1 MSIFKGSGVAIIT
14 PFADGKVNKKSLGTL
29 LERQIE
35 QGTDAV
41 IICGTTGEAS
51 TMSDEEHLDTIKF
64 TAEKVNGRIPV
75 IAGVGSNDTA
85 HAIYLSKEANKIG
98 VDGLL
103 SVTPYYNKATQ
114 KGLLNHFWSIA
125 DSVNIPVILYNV
137 PSRTGVNL
145 LPNTIAELSKHPN
158 IKGIKEASGSITQV
172 AEISRVTPNDFY
184 LYSGNDDM
192 IVPLLS
198 LGGSGVIS
206 VVANI
211 APKDTHDMVM
221 KYLNGDTKGACELQL
236 RMKPLIDALFVEV
249 NPIPVKTAV
258 RLLGLDGGDL
268 RAPLC
273 EMEEKNLEILKDE
286 MHKYGLI

>member
-14 PFADGKVNKKSLGTL
+14 PFTEGKVDKESLGSL
-29 LERQIE
+29 LEWQVD
-35 QGTDAV
+35 QGTDAI

-51 TMSDEEHLDTIKF
+51 TMTDEEHLDTIKF
-64 TAEKVNGRIPV
+64 AVDKIKGRIPV
-75 IAGVGSNDTA
+75 IAGTGSNDTA
-85 HAIYLSKEANKIG
+85 HAVYLSLEAEKFG
-98 VDGLL
+98 VSGLL

-114 KGLLNHFWSIA
+114 KGLIKHFSAIA
-125 DSVNIPVILYNV
+125 DHVSTPVILYNV

-145 LPNTIAELSKHPN
+145 LPQTVAELSKHPN
-158 IKGIKEASGSITQV
+158 IKGIKEASGNIAQV
-172 AEISRVTPNDFY
+172 AEISRLTPDDFC

-198 LGGSGVIS
+198 VGGCGVIS

-211 APKDTHDMVM
+211 TPKYTHDMVM

-236 RMKPLIDALFVEV
+236 RMKPLIDALFLEV

-258 RLLGLDGGDL
+258 NLMGMNGGEL

-273 EMEEKNLEILKDE
+273 EMDEENLNKLKNIMKQ
-286 MHKYGLI
+286 YGLI